1 MKKLVLL
8 LICCSVLPLTCF
20 SQECESLYNSAMEY
34 YNKGDFNSAKVY
46 FNRVKDKCGEY
57 KGVSAKI
64 KDCEDN
70 LKERNKPGI
79 SVGNSNVSF
88 DPQGG
93 SETIKVN
100 SGETTWYFGKAPE
113 WLKLSKSKGRLVIE
127 CEGNATGE
135 DRSADVTLYSG
146 EGSNKVSKKI
156 HVNQSESILSVSTTS
171 LSFPEHGS
179 ATYGIHVNS
188 NDVWDVANQSGSWFN
203 VTKTNEGV
211 SVSCDENP
219 YAKER
224 QGVFSVVTSNNVS
237 VIINVTQ
244 DASSPYFEIEE
255 TNVKIR
261 WNEGDRRLKIK
272 TNIPDWSVEGVST
285 AWWCEAEKTNEQE
298 LLLKIKEYNESGHFR
313 EVEYKVC
320 AAGLEKHITII
331 QRTLGYQSLYEDYF
345 DNMGG
350 IWRITP
356 VSASV
361 YGGGSWGIR
370 VSGYMVR
377 WKVVEADLLNLNAS
391 FSKSFLL
398 SWEPMIRGYLPLQRD
413 GLGWTAY
420 VGVGGCVPFVDKP
433 LNGNYYTEHSKLLLE
448 SGAEFNLKLKNNQT
462 ASGRVF
468 IRIDGTFS
476 VGASFDLHKWRNR
489 VF

>member
-8 LICCSVLPLTCF
+8 FICCSVLPLTCF

-57 KGVSAKI
+57 RGVSNKI
-64 KDCEDN
+64 KECEDN
-70 LKERNKPGI
+70 LKGENKPGLT
-79 SVGNSNVSF
+79 VGNSNVSF

-93 SETIKVN
+93 TETVKVN
-100 SGETTWYFGKAPE
+100 SGEAQWSYGKAPE

-127 CEGNATGE
+127 CEGNETGE
-135 DRSADVTLYSG
+135 ERSADITLYSG
-146 EGSNKVSKKI
+146 EGPNKVYKKI
-156 HVNQSESILSVSTTS
+156 HVTQSESILSVSATS

-179 ATYGIHVNS
+179 AIYKIQVES
-188 NDVWDVANQSGSWFN
+188 NDSWSVSAQSDSWFN
-203 VTKTNEGV
+203 VTKTDEGV
-211 SVSCDENP
+211 SVSCAENS
-219 YAKER
+219 YAKKRE
-224 QGVFSVVTSNNVS
+224 GSFSLMTSNNKS
-237 VIINVTQ
+237 VIICIAQDPTRPFLEIDETSIKVKWNV
-244 DASSPYFEIEE
+244 
-255 TNVKIR
+255 
-261 WNEGDRRLKIK
+261 GDRRIK
-272 TNIPDWSVEGVST
+272 VNTNIPDWKVEVIQGAS
-285 AWWCEAEKTNEQE
+285 WCRPIKQSEDALLFEIDNNETG
-298 LLLKIKEYNESGHFR
+298 YPR
-313 EVEYKVC
+313 EVKFSVSG
-320 AAGLEKHITII
+320 AGLSRTITVT
-331 QRTLGYQSLYEDYF
+331 QGTLGYASLYEDYF
-345 DNMGG
+345 INRAGS
-350 IWRITP
+350 WRITP
-356 VSASV
+356 ISASI
-361 YGGGSWGIR
+361 YGGGSWGVR

>member
-57 KGVSAKI
+57 RGVSNKI
-64 KDCEDN
+64 KECEDN
-70 LKERNKPGI
+70 LKGENKPGLT
-79 SVGNSNVSF
+79 VGNSNVSF

-93 SETIKVN
+93 TETVKVN
-100 SGETTWYFGKAPE
+100 SGEAQWSYGKAPE

-127 CEGNATGE
+127 CEGNETGE
-135 DRSADVTLYSG
+135 ERSADITLYSG
-146 EGSNKVSKKI
+146 EGSNKVYKKI
-156 HVNQSESILSVSTTS
+156 HVTQSESILSVSTTS

-179 ATYGIHVNS
+179 AIYKIQVES
-188 NDVWDVANQSGSWFN
+188 NDSWSVSAQSDSWFN
-203 VTKTNEGV
+203 VTKTDEGV
-211 SVSCDENP
+211 SVSCAENS
-219 YAKER
+219 YAKKRE
-224 QGVFSVVTSNNVS
+224 GSFSLMTSNNKS
-237 VIINVTQ
+237 VIICIAQDPTRPFLEIDETSIKVKWNV
-244 DASSPYFEIEE
+244 
-255 TNVKIR
+255 
-261 WNEGDRRLKIK
+261 GDRRIK
-272 TNIPDWSVEGVST
+272 VNTNIPDWKVEVIQGAS
-285 AWWCEAEKTNEQE
+285 WCRPIKQSEDALLFEIDNNETG
-298 LLLKIKEYNESGHFR
+298 YPR
-313 EVEYKVC
+313 EVKFSVSG
-320 AAGLEKHITII
+320 AGLSRTITVT
-331 QRTLGYQSLYEDYF
+331 QGTLGYASLYEDYF
-345 DNMGG
+345 INRAGS
-350 IWRITP
+350 WRITP
-356 VSASV
+356 ISASI
-361 YGGGSWGIR
+361 YGGGSWGVR

>member
-57 KGVSAKI
+57 RGVSNKI
-64 KDCEDN
+64 KECEDN
-70 LKERNKPGI
+70 LKGENKPGLT
-79 SVGNSNVSF
+79 VGNSNVSF

-93 SETIKVN
+93 TETVKVN
-100 SGETTWYFGKAPE
+100 SGEAQWSYGKAPE

-127 CEGNATGE
+127 CEGNETGE
-135 DRSADVTLYSG
+135 ERSADITLYSG
-146 EGSNKVSKKI
+146 EGSNKVYKKI
-156 HVNQSESILSVSTTS
+156 HVTQSESTLSVSTTS

-179 ATYGIHVNS
+179 AIYKIQVES
-188 NDVWDVANQSGSWFN
+188 NDSWSVSAQSDSWFN
-203 VTKTNEGV
+203 VTKTDEGV
-211 SVSCDENP
+211 SVSCAENS
-219 YAKER
+219 YAKKRE
-224 QGVFSVVTSNNVS
+224 GSFSLMTSNNKS
-237 VIINVTQ
+237 VIICIAQDPTRPFLEIDETSIKVKWNV
-244 DASSPYFEIEE
+244 
-255 TNVKIR
+255 
-261 WNEGDRRLKIK
+261 GDRRIK
-272 TNIPDWSVEGVST
+272 VNTNIPDWKVEVIQGAS
-285 AWWCEAEKTNEQE
+285 WCRPIKQSEDALLFEIDNNETG
-298 LLLKIKEYNESGHFR
+298 YPR
-313 EVEYKVC
+313 EVKFSVSG
-320 AAGLEKHITII
+320 AGLSRTITVT
-331 QRTLGYQSLYEDYF
+331 QGTLGYASLYEDYF
-345 DNMGG
+345 INRGSA
-350 IWRITP
+350 WRITP
-356 VSASV
+356 ISASI
-361 YGGGSWGIR
+361 YGGGSWGVR